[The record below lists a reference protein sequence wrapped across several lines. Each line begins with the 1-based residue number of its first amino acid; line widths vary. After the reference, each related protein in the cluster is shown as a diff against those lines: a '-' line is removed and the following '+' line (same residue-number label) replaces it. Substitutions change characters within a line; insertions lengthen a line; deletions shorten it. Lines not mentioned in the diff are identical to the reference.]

1 MIKID
6 LHVHSKYSYDCYLEP
21 KIIIKIAK
29 KRNLDG
35 ISITDHNSLKGSKE
49 AKEIAKD
56 FLIIDG
62 SEIKTTIGEIIGYGI
77 QEEINSGQSIYETID
92 EIHEQGG
99 IAIAPHPFDMFRR
112 YNGKNIV
119 KGIDGIEIF
128 NSRCI
133 LNFFN
138 YKAVKKAKELNL
150 PMIAGSDAHTTEE
163 IGKAFTLFDSNSDI
177 IKMIRKGLCKPQG
190 KLSYPT
196 VHLKS
201 NLLKLLKKI

>member
-1 MIKID
+1 MKID
-6 LHVHSKYSYDCYLEP
+6 LHIHSKYSYDSFLEP

-29 KRNLDG
+29 KINLDG
-35 ISITDHNSLKGSKE
+35 VAITDHSSLKGYNE
-49 AKEIAKD
+49 AKKIVND
-56 FLIIDG
+56 FLIIEG
-62 SEIKTTIGEIIGYGI
+62 SEIRTSIGEILAYGI
-77 QEEINSGQSIYETID
+77 QEKIEPKQSIYETID
-92 EIHEQGG
+92 RIHDQDG

-138 YKAVKKAKELNL
+138 YKAVKKAKEMNL
-150 PMIAGSDAHTTEE
+150 PMIAGSDAHTIEE
-163 IGKAFTLFDSNSDI
+163 IGNAFTVFDSDSDI
-177 IKMIRKGLCKPQG
+177 IKMIRKGLCKPKG
-190 KLSYPT
+190 KLSSPT

-201 NLLKLLKKI
+201 NLIKLLKKF

>member
-6 LHVHSKYSYDCYLEP
+6 LHIHSKYSYDCYLEP

-35 ISITDHNSLKGSKE
+35 ISITDHNSLRSYKE
-49 AKEIAKD
+49 AKKIAKD
-56 FLIIDG
+56 FLIIEG
-62 SEIKTTIGEIIGYGI
+62 SEIKTTIGEILAYSI
-77 QEEINSGQSIYETID
+77 QEEIKPEKSIYETI
-92 EIHEQGG
+92 EEVHKQGG

-119 KGIDGIEIF
+119 RGIDGIEIF

-138 YKAVKKAKELNL
+138 YKAVKKAKEMNL
-150 PMIAGSDAHTTEE
+150 PMIAGSDAHTEEE
-163 IGKAFTLFDSNSDI
+163 IGNAFTVFDSSSDI
-177 IKMIRKGLCKPQG
+177 IKMVRKGLCKPQG
-190 KLSYPT
+190 KLSLPT

-201 NLLKLLKKI
+201 NLVKLLKKI